1 MINSS
6 DSSDSRHQES
16 RSRRYQAIRELGHNR
31 AGGRVTYLASDT
43 TTGQPVVIKQFQFA
57 QSGSSWSGF
66 KTYEREI
73 QMMQKLNHPGI
84 PHYLN
89 SFETS
94 KGFCIVQEY
103 KDAQSLAVPRSF
115 DASQIKQI
123 AVSVLEILLYLQNQT
138 PSIIHRDIKPENIL
152 VDDHLNV
159 YLVDFGFARI
169 SGGQVAMSTVA
180 AGTFGFMAPEQLYNR
195 ELSLATD
202 LYGLG
207 ATLICLLAGIKST
220 AIDTLIDEDGRLAF
234 QSLVPQLS
242 LTFID
247 WLERMVQ
254 PNKKDRY
261 SSAAK
266 ALAALQPLH
275 LSSIPEVQLSQ
286 SSLEF
291 KATKLGQKLT
301 QTIRIKNSLP
311 NSVKEG
317 ILEVAPHPNDP
328 PHTPNSHAWISFNPA
343 RFERTQ
349 ADCKITV
356 NTSELMT
363 AQTYERKIFL
373 HTNSVPEIN
382 YSFTIKVRTAPL
394 PKVNNKQL
402 DNFLTWLFVVSLIEA
417 MTFVSNVAS
426 VRIAAG
432 VIVFVAGQVFGRRSS
447 WADVKFASLCQ
458 GIAGV
463 VLAAKAFS
471 LLTAYL
477 DGDVVNLTTTSVALS
492 VTMLV
497 GLAAI
502 AGIILGTKDS
512 VTMPQTSV
520 WKHLKTEFGTIMAVA
535 ILLLTVTL
543 GISLGIGLKLGL
555 LNPFVISTILATGLP
570 LVWIIIYL
578 PKERLRLITKYRKSE
593 QYLIKP

>member
-1 MINSS
+1 MTNSS
-6 DSSDSRHQES
+6 DSSDFRPQES
-16 RSRRYQAIRELGHNR
+16 RSRQRYQVIRELGHNR
-31 AGGRVTYLASDT
+31 AGGRVTYLATDT

-57 QSGSSWSGF
+57 QSGSNWSGF
-66 KTYEREI
+66 KAYEREI
-73 QMMQKLNHPGI
+73 QVMQGLNHSGI
-84 PHYLN
+84 PRCFN

-94 KGFCIVQEY
+94 KGFCMVQEY

-123 AVSVLEILLYLQNQT
+123 ALSVLEILVYLQNQS

-169 SGGQVAMSTVA
+169 SGGQVAMSSVA

-207 ATLICLLAGIKST
+207 ATLICLLTGIKST
-220 AIDTLIDEDGRLAF
+220 AIDTLVDEDGRLAF
-234 QSLVPQLS
+234 QPLIPQLS

-254 PNKKDRY
+254 PQKKDRY

-266 ALAALQPLH
+266 ALTALQPIH
-275 LSSIPEVQLSQ
+275 LNSIPEVQLKQ
-286 SSLEF
+286 PSLGC

-317 ILEVAPHPNDP
+317 IWEVAPHPNDP
-328 PHTPNSHAWISFNPA
+328 PHTPNSHAWISFHPA
-343 RFERTQ
+343 RFVRNQ

-356 NTSELMT
+356 NTSQLML
-363 AQTYERKIFL
+363 ARTYERKILL

-382 YSFTIKVRTAPL
+382 YSLTLKVQTASL
-394 PKVNNKQL
+394 PRENNQQL
-402 DNFLTWLFVVSLIEA
+402 YTFLWWVFGVSLIEA
-417 MTFVSNVAS
+417 AIFAIDVAWLR
-426 VRIAAG
+426 VAAG
-432 VIVFVAGQVFGRRSS
+432 VAVFVIGFMFGRRSS
-447 WADVKFASLCQ
+447 CADVKFAYWCG

-463 VLAAKAFS
+463 VLAAHAFS
-471 LLTAYL
+471 LSRAIQSEGALISTL
-477 DGDVVNLTTTSVALS
+477 ESLS
-492 VTMLV
+492 VTLLV
-497 GLAAI
+497 GFAAI
-502 AGIILGTKDS
+502 AGIMFGAKNRSVAVPGGTLW
-512 VTMPQTSV
+512 QY
-520 WKHLKTEFGTIMAVA
+520 LQTEFGTILAVA
-535 ILLLTVTL
+535 ILLLTSAL
-543 GISLGIGLKLGL
+543 GISLGLGFKLGFL
-555 LNPFVISTILATGLP
+555 FVIYAVLATGLP
-570 LVWIIIYL
+570 LAWMMIYM
-578 PKERLRLITKYRKSE
+578 PKERSRLIAQYRKSE
-593 QYLIKP
+593 QQLIKP